1 MESKGAI
8 SMRLLFYIAA
18 AVTVAAVG
26 SAAPA
31 AVGSFSDGAVKAKS
45 YSKLAFSPDGILFVG
60 DSIGARIYALD
71 LGDRQRVDAVK
82 PLDVGDVEGKIA
94 AMLGGDPRDVMIHD
108 MAVNPMSKNIYL
120 TVSRGRRSFTG
131 QWQLPNDVA
140 NASVLLRVT
149 PGGAIE
155 EVRLDRVKLSALDI
169 ANPVNDK
176 AEVDWKKVKQR
187 VDTISDMVF
196 IDGKLYVAGLSNEE
210 FSSTMRIYPFPFDG
224 TGTSTTLEIYHGA
237 HAKWETDSPIRS
249 FLPYRIQGKSYL
261 MASYLCTPL
270 VLFPLDSLKDKT
282 HVKGT
287 TIAELG
293 YGNYPIDMVAYRSQG
308 KDYVMIVNS
317 TRGLMQI
324 KAEDLQKPASAIT
337 TPVPPG
343 SGTPAEHLRGQ
354 GVMQVENYGDNYL
367 LRLARNTFTG
377 EMTLSTVALNQE

>member
-1 MESKGAI
+1 
-8 SMRLLFYIAA
+8 MRLRFYLVAATLA
-18 AVTVAAVG
+18 AVA

-31 AVGSFSDGAVKAKS
+31 AVGSFTDGAIHAKS
-45 YSKLAFSPDGILFVG
+45 YSKLAFSPEGILFVG
-60 DSIGARIYALD
+60 DSIGARIYAID
-71 LGDRQRVDAVK
+71 LGDRQRLDPVR
-82 PLDVGDVEGKIA
+82 PLEVGDIEGKIA

-108 MAVNPMSKNIYL
+108 MAVNPLSKNAYL
-120 TVSRGRRSFTG
+120 TVSRGRRAFTG

-149 PGGAIE
+149 PAGAIE
-155 EVRLDRVKLSALDI
+155 EVRLDRVKHSALDI

-176 AEVDWKKVKQR
+176 SEVEWKKVKQR

-249 FLPYRIQGKSYL
+249 FLPYRIQGKPFL
-261 MASYLCTPL
+261 VASYLCTPL

-293 YGNYPIDMVAYRSQG
+293 YGNYPVDMVAYRSQG

-324 KAEDLQKPASAIT
+324 KAEDLQKPSAPIT
-337 TPVPPG
+337 APVPPG
-343 SGTPAEHLRGQ
+343 SGAPAEHLRGQ
-354 GVMQVENYGDNYL
+354 GVMQVENYGDKYL
-367 LRLARNTFTG
+367 LTLARNTFTG
-377 EMTLSTVALNQE
+377 EVTLSTMALNRE